1 MKRTAPPLLIT
12 FTVLSL
18 SGCSI
23 SDLVL
28 GGMLSSAGDGIATV
42 YLSEDDPDLV
52 RESLPTNMKLIE
64 LLIQKS
70 PNNPTLL
77 TSACQAFTVYAY
89 AFVLRDAEIAMD
101 EDFAAAR
108 RLTSRA
114 KKLLRRAR
122 DYGIAALEAVHPGFE
137 EAYFLDQRS
146 ALQKATA
153 EDLSALYWTAAAWGL
168 YISASKDNPAAIIE
182 LPNIGYFLE
191 RALELDEDYDNG
203 SLHDLM
209 FTYTLSRPDGGSAA
223 PIQSK
228 LFSLDAKVTDAK
240 GIAKKHFDRAMELS
254 GGSRASLYVSYAESV
269 SVLNQ
274 NRGEFLEM
282 LEKAE
287 GVDVNGIPNQR
298 LANIIA
304 QERAGWL
311 KNRVDELFF

>member
-1 MKRTAPPLLIT
+1 MKRTAPPFLIA
-12 FTVLSL
+12 FTALSF

-28 GGMLSSAGDGIATV
+28 GGIFSSAGDGIAAV

-64 LLIQKS
+64 LLIQQS
-70 PNNPTLL
+70 PNNSTLL

-101 EDFAAAR
+101 EDFVAGR

-122 DYGIAALEAVHPGFE
+122 DYGIAALEASQPGFE
-137 EAYFLDQRS
+137 KAYFSDQHS
-146 ALQKATA
+146 ALQITTA
-153 EDLSALYWTAAAWGL
+153 EDISALYWTAAAWGL
-168 YISASKDNPAAIIE
+168 YISSSKDNPAAIIE
-182 LPNIGYFLE
+182 LPKVGHLLV
-191 RALELDEDYDNG
+191 RALELDEDYENG

-209 FTYTLSRPDGGSAA
+209 FTYTLSRPDGGSDA
-223 PIQSK
+223 PE
-228 LFSLDAKVTDAK
+228 V
-240 GIAKKHFDRAMELS
+240 AKKHFDRAMELS

-269 SVLNQ
+269 SVVNQ
-274 NRGEFLEM
+274 NRKEFLEM

-287 GVDVNGIPNQR
+287 GVDVNRIPNQR
-298 LANIIA
+298 LANILA